1 MSSRVLTI
9 RWFQHTAA
17 RRRLVLLRRFGV
29 LSQISFNTQPPEGG
43 WATRVCG
50 VASYFKFQHTA
61 ARRRLALSGGLV
73 VQQGMFQHTAA
84 RRRLVLRRFGVLS
97 QIRFQHTAARRRL
110 VWSSFI
116 LVVAYLCF
124 NTQPPEGGWLPY
136 TALSA
141 YFRVSTHSRPKA
153 AGRRPNQLWR

>member
-110 VWSSFI
+110 VYW
-116 LVVAYLCF
+116 
-124 NTQPPEGGWLPY
+124 
-136 TALSA
+136 
-141 YFRVSTHSRPKA
+141 
-153 AGRRPNQLWR
+153 

>member
-84 RRRLVLRRFGVLS
+84 RRRLGWQASAISESV
-97 QIRFQHTAARRRL
+97 RFQHTAARRRL
-110 VWSSFI
+110 AVYHFH
-116 LVVAYLCF
+116 
-124 NTQPPEGGWLPY
+124 
-136 TALSA
+136 TA
-141 YFRVSTHSRPKA
+141 
-153 AGRRPNQLWR
+153 